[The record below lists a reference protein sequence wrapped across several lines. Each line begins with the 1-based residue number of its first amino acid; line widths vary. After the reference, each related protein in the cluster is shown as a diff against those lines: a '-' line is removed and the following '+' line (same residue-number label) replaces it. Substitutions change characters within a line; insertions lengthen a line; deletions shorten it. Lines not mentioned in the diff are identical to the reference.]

1 MEKKIDSTNNVIQQ
15 NKEGDKAL
23 SKKIKGKNTEQGKTQ
38 TTKEKY
44 VRMYRGEKRNLRR
57 HG

>member
-23 SKKIKGKNTEQGKTQ
+23 SKKIKGKNTD
-38 TTKEKY
+38 Y
-44 VRMYRGEKRNLRR
+44 
-57 HG
+57 